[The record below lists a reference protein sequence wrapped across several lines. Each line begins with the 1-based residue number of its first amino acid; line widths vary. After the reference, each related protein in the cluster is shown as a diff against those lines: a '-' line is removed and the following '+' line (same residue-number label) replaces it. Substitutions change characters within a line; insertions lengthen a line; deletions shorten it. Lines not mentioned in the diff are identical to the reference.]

1 MEDEEVDENNSQ
13 VVVIDKYS
21 LSSVSIPNKF
31 AQQHL
36 PPLASGKSMILE
48 FEDFGGNKFM
58 MEVVHSN
65 YGDYYYIRTGWDR
78 FQNQHKLESGDFI
91 YFSKKNDSYLI
102 YSCKTPKPEELD
114 LQLPNESIERV
125 QVLVKNLCAKDPKCL
140 RLSKKE
146 VEGNLDQH
154 LILQV
159 GEEIIL
165 PLHDPIQKKSFTVQ
179 LLHADQE
186 EYHIRGREWEEYVAQ
201 HNLFIFDETTIFVN
215 KVILD
220 PTAEKKSFTVQL
232 LHADQEEYH
241 IRGREWEEYVAQH
254 NLFIF
259 DKTTIFVNKVILDP
273 TAEVQL
279 VNISYHYEITY
290 QTRTTNQPQK
300 KPKLLGTTAET
311 SSAPASTAVDNSS
324 APASTTVDNKNS

>member
-21 LSSVSIPNKF
+21 SHSVSIPNKF

-65 YGDYYYIRTGWDR
+65 YGDYYYLRTGWDR

-146 VEGNLDQH
+146 VEGNLDQN

-220 PTAEKKSFTVQL
+220 PTAE
-232 LHADQEEYH
+232 
-241 IRGREWEEYVAQH
+241 
-254 NLFIF
+254 
-259 DKTTIFVNKVILDP
+259 
-273 TAEVQL
+273 VQL

-290 QTRTTNQPQK
+290 QTRATNQPQK

>member
-13 VVVIDKYS
+13 VIVIDKCS

-36 PPLASGKSMILE
+36 PPLASGKFMILE
-48 FEDFGGNKFM
+48 FEDFGGNKFL
-58 MEVVHSN
+58 MEV
-65 YGDYYYIRTGWDR
+65 
-78 FQNQHKLESGDFI
+78 
-91 YFSKKNDSYLI
+91 KNDSYLI

-165 PLHDPIQKKSFTVQ
+165 PLHDPIRKKSFTVQ
-179 LLHADQE
+179 LVHADQE
-186 EYHIRGREWEEYVAQ
+186 EYHIRGRGWEEYVAQ
-201 HNLFIFDETTIFVN
+201 HNLFIFDE
-215 KVILD
+215 
-220 PTAEKKSFTVQL
+220 
-232 LHADQEEYH
+232 
-241 IRGREWEEYVAQH
+241 
-254 NLFIF
+254 
-259 DKTTIFVNKVILDP
+259 TTIFVNKVILDP

-290 QTRTTNQPQK
+290 QTRVTNQPQK

-311 SSAPASTAVDNSS
+311 SSAPTSTAVDNSS
-324 APASTTVDNKNS
+324 APASTTVDNN

>member
-1 MEDEEVDENNSQ
+1 MEDQEVDENGSNNSQ

-21 LSSVSIPNKF
+21 SRSVSIPNKF

-65 YGDYYYIRTGWDR
+65 YGDYYYLRTGWER
-78 FQNQHKLESGDFI
+78 FKNQHKLESGDFI
-91 YFSKKNDSYLI
+91 YFSKKNDSYVI
-102 YSCKTPKPEELD
+102 YSWKTPKPEELD
-114 LQLPNESIERV
+114 LQVSNESIERV

-140 RLSKKE
+140 RLSKQE

-154 LILQV
+154 LIVQV

-165 PLHDPIQKKSFTVQ
+165 PLHDPIRKKSFTVQ
-179 LLHADQE
+179 LVHADQE
-186 EYHIRGREWEEYVAQ
+186 EYHIRGRGWEEYVAQ
-201 HNLFIFDETTIFVN
+201 HNLFIFDE
-215 KVILD
+215 
-220 PTAEKKSFTVQL
+220 
-232 LHADQEEYH
+232 
-241 IRGREWEEYVAQH
+241 
-254 NLFIF
+254 
-259 DKTTIFVNKVILDP
+259 TTIFVNKVILDP

-290 QTRTTNQPQK
+290 QTGVTNQPQK
-300 KPKLLGTTAET
+300 KPKLLGMTVET

-324 APASTTVDNKNS
+324 APASTSDDNNS